1 MKKLKAGGY
10 LALISI
16 IFVPMISAC
25 STGSSTGDLLEDVAS
40 AVQPP
45 AAEDFLSWRIL
56 KYEKDDD
63 ASFVSVGNITA
74 KIEVTNTSLETL
86 EGFATTLTIV
96 DSAGEEILSRT
107 FNSETPLAPGESRNL
122 GYFGD
127 SKLPLIPSFEKM
139 KPLVDTVNLREDT
152 KLLFEIR
159 KVAREDG
166 TILEFR
172 N

>member
-1 MKKLKAGGY
+1 MRNIRARGH
-10 LALISI
+10 LALIAI
-16 IFVPMISAC
+16 IFIPMISAC
-25 STGSSTGDLLEDVAS
+25 SVSSSNGDLLEDVAS
-40 AVQPP
+40 LIQPP
-45 AAEDFLSWRIL
+45 KAEDFLSYRVL

-86 EGFATTLTIV
+86 QGFATTLTIV
-96 DSAGEEILSRT
+96 DSAGEEILART

-127 SKLPLIPSFEKM
+127 SKLPLIASFEKM
-139 KPLVDTVNLREDT
+139 KALVDTVNLQEDT
-152 KLLFEIR
+152 KLIFEIR

-166 TILEFR
+166 SILEFG